1 MTLIIAAMREGEGSE
16 EVDIDKFDESTINT
30 KLPLAARMATFIR
43 ETTFELETI
52 NSKLQYYNEQLQDI
66 VTTDVLT
73 GLENRFAFNQ
83 LLTQIENETRTD
95 KDWKMQAD
103 LDMYRE
109 KQLYHKGR

>member
-1 MTLIIAAMREGEGSE
+1 MREKGNLNQNSMTLIIAAMREGEGSE

-66 VTTDVLT
+66 VSELVEMSL
-73 GLENRFAFNQ
+73 
-83 LLTQIENETRTD
+83 
-95 KDWKMQAD
+95 
-103 LDMYRE
+103 
-109 KQLYHKGR
+109 